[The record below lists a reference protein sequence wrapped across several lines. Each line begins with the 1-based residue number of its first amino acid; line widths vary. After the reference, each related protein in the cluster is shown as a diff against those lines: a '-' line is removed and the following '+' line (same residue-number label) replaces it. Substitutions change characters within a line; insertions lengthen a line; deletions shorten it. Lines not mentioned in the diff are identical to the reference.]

1 MFEITREHDDALDY
15 YMNERIAYP
24 NAEYDFTF
32 EGRFLIYHT
41 VQGNKATYYAID
53 MKTNLSSEVCH
64 RTDGLYDREAFKEMI
79 PAILSSIKY
88 TGDRRYIRGLAPD
101 PMELIDSIFRS
112 VLPEYGYTIRETQ
125 IELCKNIYYGL
136 TQKRVSIC
144 EAEVGTG
151 KSLAYLVAA
160 VCARKAKEVYF
171 MPWEPI
177 TITTSNIELQK
188 SLIEKDI
195 PQLSSILLDY
205 GIIDKPLTSA
215 LRKGKEHYFC
225 SQRYDVYMKNIS
237 AHPEKHGADLAIL
250 RDQIFSKGLAC
261 DLDKISIPPM
271 LKSRIC
277 AKDSCKNCKYIH
289 QCKYAR
295 FTTAALSREQ
305 SLDFQVTN
313 HNLYLM
319 SLRKSGILKNST
331 CVIVDEAHKL
341 KAAAQEIFGESISE
355 TAVDSLLN
363 LIKVQCEKPENRLLF
378 LKTMRNASD
387 LNTRVFGL
395 LRRKCPWNKDEPGAE
410 KKIALDTEIT
420 SSIQKLIAEL
430 LTLDSLKGPS
440 KGRVKTSGKELA
452 DRFEQYLRPDKMV
465 TWIKPDGAG
474 RIELF
479 CSPKNL
485 GKKMTDFIWRD
496 GQSHVLTSGTMSDGR
511 DFRWFKSEY
520 GIDLLAPEETFESTT
535 RSPFDYKNHTR
546 LYIAEDMPAP
556 EVDDPNYVSSISDRV
571 VELVEATNGHT
582 AILFT
587 SYKLLRTVYDQTKNR
602 LEKYQLFQMSKSSK
616 RAISDFKK
624 SRNGVLYAS
633 GSMWEGVDCIGDT
646 LSSVIIVRLP
656 FPIRSATMEHKKQE
670 SDGVSDFIS
679 NYVVPEMLVKLRQ
692 GAGRLVRSESDTGV
706 ISILDARAAHGAP
719 YEVDVKIALQQY
731 PKAYSVKEIAE
742 FMHSVKSE
750 EYFNT

>member
-41 VQGNKATYYAID
+41 MRGKRATYYAID
-53 MKTNLSSEVCH
+53 MKTNLSSEICH
-64 RTDGLYDREAFKEMI
+64 RTDGVYNREAFKEMI
-79 PAILSSIKY
+79 PAILSSIKC
-88 TGDRRYIRGLAPD
+88 TGDRRYIRGAFPD
-101 PMELIDSIFRS
+101 PIELIDSIFRS
-112 VLPEYGYTIRETQ
+112 VLPQYGYTVRETQ
-125 IELCKNIYYGL
+125 IELCKNIYHGL

-160 VCARKAKEVYF
+160 VCAKKDREVYF

-225 SQRYDVYMKNIS
+225 SQRYDAYMKNIS

-250 RDQIFSKGLAC
+250 REQIFAKGHAC
-261 DLDKISIPPM
+261 DLDKISISPM

-295 FTTAALSREQ
+295 FTTAALSREK

-319 SLRKSGILKNST
+319 SLRKSGILKRST

-341 KAAAQEIFGESISE
+341 KAVAQEIFGESISDS
-355 TAVDSLLN
+355 AVDSFLS

-387 LNTRVFGL
+387 LNGHIFSL
-395 LRRKCPWNKDEPGAE
+395 LRKKCSSSKAEPGTE
-410 KKIALDTEIT
+410 KKIVLNKEIT
-420 SSIQKLIAEL
+420 SSIRKLIAEL

-452 DRFEQYLRPDKMV
+452 DRFGQYLRTEKIV
-465 TWIKPDGAG
+465 TWIKIDGTD
-474 RIELF
+474 RVELF

-485 GKKMTDFIWRD
+485 GQKMTDFIWRD

-520 GIDLLAPEETFESTT
+520 GIDLINPAETFESTT

-546 LYIAEDMPAP
+546 LYIADDMPAP
-556 EVDDPNYVSSISDRV
+556 EINDPDYISAVSDRV

-587 SYKLLRTVYDQTKNR
+587 SYKLLRAVYDLTKDR
-602 LEKYQLFQMSKSSK
+602 LGKYQIFQMSKSSK
-616 RAISDFKK
+616 RAISDFKM
-624 SRNGVLYAS
+624 SQNGVLYAS

-656 FPIRSATMEHKKQE
+656 FPIRTATMEDKKQE
-670 SDGVSDFIS
+670 SEGISDFIT

-692 GAGRLVRSESDTGV
+692 GAGRLVRSEADTGV

-719 YEVDVKIALQQY
+719 YEVDVRIALQQY
-731 PKAYSVKEIAE
+731 PKAYSVEEIAD
-742 FMHSVKSE
+742 FMRSVKSE
-750 EYFNT
+750 AYFNT

>member
-1 MFEITREHDDALDY
+1 MFEITRIHDDALEY
-15 YMNERIAYP
+15 YINERIAYP

-32 EGRFLIYHT
+32 EEQFLIYHIM
-41 VQGNKATYYAID
+41 QGDKAIYYAID
-53 MKTNLSSEVCH
+53 MKTNLTSEVCR
-64 RTDGLYDREAFKEMI
+64 RTDGIYDRETYKEMI
-79 PAILSSIKY
+79 PAILSAIKY

-112 VLPEYGYTIRETQ
+112 VLPEYGYAVRETQ
-125 IELCKNIYYGL
+125 IELCKKIYTGL

-188 SLIEKDI
+188 NLIEKDI

-205 GIIDKPLTSA
+205 GIIDKPLTAA

-225 SQRYDVYMKNIS
+225 SQRYDAYMKNIS
-237 AHPEKHGADLAIL
+237 AYPEKYEDELSIL
-250 RDQIFSKGLAC
+250 RNDIFSKGIVC
-261 DLDKISIPPM
+261 DLDKIGIPSR

-289 QCKYAR
+289 ECKYAR

-305 SLDFQVTN
+305 GLDFQVTN

-319 SLRKSGILKNST
+319 SLRTSGILKKST
-331 CVIVDEAHKL
+331 CVIVDEAHRL
-341 KAAAQEIFGESISE
+341 KAVAQEIFGESISE
-355 TAVDSLLN
+355 DAVNSFLN
-363 LIKVQCEKPENRLLF
+363 LVKAQCEKPENLLLF
-378 LKTMRNASD
+378 RKAMNTAAELNAHIFSEIRKKSSLK
-387 LNTRVFGL
+387 
-395 LRRKCPWNKDEPGAE
+395 KDEPSEE
-410 KKIALDTEIT
+410 KKIFLDKELTA
-420 SSIQKLIAEL
+420 SIRKLMSEL
-430 LTLDSLKGPS
+430 LILDSLKGPS
-440 KGRVKTSGKELA
+440 KGRVKMSGKKLA
-452 DRFEQYLRPDKMV
+452 DRFEQYLHPDKVV
-465 TWIKPDGAG
+465 TWVKFNAAG
-474 RIELF
+474 KIDLF
-479 CSPKNL
+479 CSPKQL
-485 GKKMTDFIWRD
+485 GKKMLDFIWRD

-511 DFRWFKSEY
+511 DFNWFKSEY
-520 GIDLLAPEETFESTT
+520 GINRLNPEEIEESTT
-535 RSPFDYKNHTR
+535 KSPFDYANHTR
-546 LYIAEDMPAP
+546 LYIPDDMPTP
-556 EVDDPNYVSSISDRV
+556 EINDPNYVSAISDRI

-587 SYKLLRTVYDQTKNR
+587 SYKLLRAVYEQTKDR

-616 RAISDFKK
+616 RAISEFKK
-624 SRNGVLYAS
+624 SSNGVLYAS

-656 FPIRSATMEHKKQE
+656 FPLRTATLEDKKQASGDVE
-670 SDGVSDFIS
+670 TFIT

-706 ISILDARAAHGAP
+706 ISILDARASRGAP
-719 YEVDVKIALQQY
+719 YEIDVKVALQQY
-731 PKAYSVKEIAE
+731 PKAYSLDEIAE

-750 EYFNT
+750 EYSNS